1 MSYTAAITIL
11 KYVAIFQGLCI
22 FTGNFITMIVFWI
35 HRYKLK
41 RTSFLLINLAVADL
55 LAGLAQAVMAAQPVP
70 HTISADI
77 SACFQAAFLA
87 ASVLFLVFISLERA
101 YALIYPLR
109 HRVTSTNAYIYT
121 IIIVWLIAITWGTS
135 CLLVVYDIFEFKF
148 YMAAFSFAILF
159 CLVTICLCYVA
170 IRAKLSQE
178 SPAIDQANNRLNTDR
193 NTKLSKTFCIVISAS
208 VALWVPGLVFY
219 CIYYFLPRYSVI
231 MNYASFILHQ
241 TNSLLNPIIYSL
253 RMPFFKETFKRLK
266 NKMKIRKQTKTYTVI
281 SLLSYLSSYLPN
293 AFTVFVFWIHRHKLK
308 RTFLIVFN
316 LPVADLLVGLAETAF
331 VGFKMNDSKPY
342 VKIFKSFLV
351 IVSGASVF
359 FLVLISLERSFAL
372 KRPLRHRVTSTKVY
386 IHGIVIVWLA
396 GIALGALKLLPI
408 YGIFDLKHYVVA
420 YSVIIALSLLLIC
433 FSYLSFRKRFCK

>member
-1 MSYTAAITIL
+1 MSPLILKSISHQRVQPSRSVYVMSYTAAITIL

-55 LAGLAQAVMAAQPVP
+55 LAGLTQAAMAAQPIP
-70 HTISADI
+70 QTISADI

-87 ASVLFLVFISLERA
+87 ASLLFLVFISLERA

-135 CLLVVYDIFEFKF
+135 CLLVVYDVFEFKF
-148 YMAAFSFAILF
+148 YTAAFSFAILF
-159 CLVTICLCYVA
+159 CLVTICLSYMA

-178 SPAIDQANNRLNTDR
+178 SPAIDPANNRLNTYR
-193 NTKLSKTFCIVISAS
+193 NTKLSSTFCIVISAS

-219 CIYYFLPRYSVI
+219 CIYYFLPGHSMI
-231 MNYASFILHQ
+231 TNYVSFILHQ

-266 NKMKIRKQTKTYTVI
+266 NKMKIRKQTKTYTV
-281 SLLSYLSSYLPN
+281 SCR
-293 AFTVFVFWIHRHKLK
+293 TLK
-308 RTFLIVFN
+308 
-316 LPVADLLVGLAETAF
+316 
-331 VGFKMNDSKPY
+331 
-342 VKIFKSFLV
+342 
-351 IVSGASVF
+351 
-359 FLVLISLERSFAL
+359 
-372 KRPLRHRVTSTKVY
+372 TKT
-386 IHGIVIVWLA
+386 
-396 GIALGALKLLPI
+396 
-408 YGIFDLKHYVVA
+408 
-420 YSVIIALSLLLIC
+420 
-433 FSYLSFRKRFCK
+433 

>member
-1 MSYTAAITIL
+1 MVTRWRNCFFREQKREILNDVKYIWNNSFLNCGCRWRMIIAVNLFMLCCSKQETNFYLSPTNHQSQCMIYVLFLIVHLHESWACSLSPLILKSTSHQSVQPSRSVYVMSYTAAITIL

-55 LAGLAQAVMAAQPVP
+55 LAGLTQAAMAAQPIP
-70 HTISADI
+70 QTISADI

-87 ASVLFLVFISLERA
+87 ASLLFLVSISLERA

-148 YMAAFSFAILF
+148 YMAALSFAILF

-178 SPAIDQANNRLNTDR
+178 SPAIDLANNRLNTDR

-208 VALWVPGLVFY
+208 VALWVPGLIFY

-231 MNYASFILHQ
+231 VNYVSFILHQ

-266 NKMKIRKQTKTYTVI
+266 NKMKIRKQTKTYTV
-281 SLLSYLSSYLPN
+281 SCR
-293 AFTVFVFWIHRHKLK
+293 TLK
-308 RTFLIVFN
+308 T
-316 LPVADLLVGLAETAF
+316 ET
-331 VGFKMNDSKPY
+331 
-342 VKIFKSFLV
+342 
-351 IVSGASVF
+351 
-359 FLVLISLERSFAL
+359 
-372 KRPLRHRVTSTKVY
+372 
-386 IHGIVIVWLA
+386 
-396 GIALGALKLLPI
+396 
-408 YGIFDLKHYVVA
+408 
-420 YSVIIALSLLLIC
+420 
-433 FSYLSFRKRFCK
+433 